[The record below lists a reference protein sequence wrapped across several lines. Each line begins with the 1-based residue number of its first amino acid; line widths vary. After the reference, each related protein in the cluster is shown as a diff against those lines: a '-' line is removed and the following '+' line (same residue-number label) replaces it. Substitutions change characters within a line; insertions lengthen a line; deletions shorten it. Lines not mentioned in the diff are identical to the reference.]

1 MNIIKQIQKNE
12 KFQSNIY
19 SLLFEKDEN
28 SKNNKMNNKANDEK
42 NKNRKLYSD
51 KISKKCNTLLSNI
64 YDKINLIKGKSEI
77 INRLNSKS
85 LQNISKKFF
94 RINTTTS
101 LKNMKNSN
109 NIKTINSTQSTNFHN
124 SSNNFHKKHYGSIII
139 NQKKSMNSNLLNQN
153 KFKVEKNIRT
163 IEPYQSIKKNNQ
175 NNNKRIVSALVN
187 IKNSDD
193 KLKHF
198 ASINIEELYKNK
210 DSKVVNIERLNDA
223 FRIEMYN
230 SFYKYN
236 PKKHIKKLNEMQIDN
251 MSLRQNMQKIK
262 DKINNKVEDLC
273 SKKDLLKRYN
283 EIIQSKNKNLN
294 FIHPRNFPKDTPFQL
309 KFKSQGNINPYGYK
323 TRALYSYKTHSLEI
337 ENKIK
342 RNKRANSLKEMNPI
356 KLFNINNDIMSRTL
370 KKLYVSLDTKNIIK
384 YINDN
389 KNEKASK
396 NEEISEFK
404 KNKYFPVF
412 KEVRNYLKEYELN
425 KIKYKESDKE
435 KIEKEIIDIENKL
448 LKNINDNK
456 KKIIENIEV
465 IYK

>member
-1 MNIIKQIQKNE
+1 
-12 KFQSNIY
+12 
-19 SLLFEKDEN
+19 
-28 SKNNKMNNKANDEK
+28 
-42 NKNRKLYSD
+42 
-51 KISKKCNTLLSNI
+51 
-64 YDKINLIKGKSEI
+64 
-77 INRLNSKS
+77 
-85 LQNISKKFF
+85 
-94 RINTTTS
+94 
-101 LKNMKNSN
+101 
-109 NIKTINSTQSTNFHN
+109 
-124 SSNNFHKKHYGSIII
+124 
-139 NQKKSMNSNLLNQN
+139 MNSNLLNQN

-163 IEPYQSIKKNNQ
+163 IEPYQSIKKHNQ

-187 IKNSDD
+187 IKSSDD

-198 ASINIEELYKNK
+198 ASINIEELYKTK

-223 FRIEMYN
+223 FRIEMN
-230 SFYKYN
+230 NTFYKYN
-236 PKKHIKKLNEMQIDN
+236 PKKHLKKINEMQIDN
-251 MSLRQNMQKIK
+251 MSLRKNLQKIK

-294 FIHPRNFPKDTPFQL
+294 FIHPRNFPKDNPFQM
-309 KFKSQGNINPYGYK
+309 KFKSQGNIHPYGYK

-337 ENKIK
+337 ENKNK

-356 KLFNINNDIMSRTL
+356 KLFNINNDIMRRTL

-384 YINDN
+384 YINDT

-396 NEEISEFK
+396 NEEISEHK

-412 KEVRNYLKEYELN
+412 KDVRNYLKEYELN

-435 KIEKEIIDIENKL
+435 KIEKEIINIENKL

-456 KKIIENIEV
+456 KKIIENIEI

>member
-19 SLLFEKDEN
+19 SLLFEKDED
-28 SKNNKMNNKANDEK
+28 SKNNKMNNKASNER
-42 NKNRKLYSD
+42 NKNGKLYSD
-51 KISKKCNTLLSNI
+51 KISKKCNTLLSSI
-64 YDKINLIKGKSEI
+64 YDKINIIKGKSEI
-77 INRLNSKS
+77 INKINSKS
-85 LQNISKKFF
+85 LQNISKKIF

-124 SSNNFHKKHYGSIII
+124 SSNNFHKKHFGSIII

-153 KFKVEKNIRT
+153 KFKIENNIRT

-175 NNNKRIVSALVN
+175 NNNKRIASSLFN

-198 ASINIEELYKNK
+198 ASINIEELYKTK
-210 DSKVVNIERLNDA
+210 DSKVVNMERLNEA
-223 FRIEMYN
+223 FRIEMN
-230 SFYKYN
+230 NTFYKYN

-262 DKINNKVEDLC
+262 EKINNKVENLC

-283 EIIQSKNKNLN
+283 EIIKSKKKNFN
-294 FIHPRNFPKDTPFQL
+294 FIHPRNIAKNNPFQL
-309 KFKSQGNINPYGYK
+309 KFKSQGNINPFGYK
-323 TRALYSYKTHSLEI
+323 TRALYSYHTHSLEI
-337 ENKIK
+337 ENKNK
-342 RNKRANSLKEMNPI
+342 RNKRANSLKEINPI
-356 KLFNINNDIMSRTL
+356 KLFNINIDIMNRTL

-384 YINDN
+384 YINDM
-389 KNEKASK
+389 KNGKVSK
-396 NEEISEFK
+396 NEEISEYK

-412 KEVRNYLKEYELN
+412 KEVKNYLKEYELN

-435 KIEKEIIDIENKL
+435 KIEKQIIDIENKL

-456 KKIIENIEV
+456 KKLLNTLN
-465 IYK
+465 